1 MAKSYYKTI
10 KGIRYDRALLEAV
23 DERISSQPE
32 GRISE
37 KNIGEIVEL
46 SKDGGRITETEL
58 ETLKYISENYNL
70 TPKAVSW
77 FNEKFPEIERAVDPD
92 QFDEADQLLAQQI
105 PEPVSYTE
113 LDLEPGPDPE
123 PEPDSEPDPDSEP
136 GPDPEPEP
144 DLEPDPDSEPELGQ
158 DSQSAKTQQVEEFT
172 LEEESSGNV
181 THLIWGALVF
191 VAIIVGAVLYMGA
204 IDEIESLELKLSAVP
219 NTQEMEQQLTAL
231 QTERSELQS
240 KVSELNQKVSKTN
253 SDQSQ
258 FQKGI
263 LAEKDRLAAASFEI
277 SKLRSELQSLRG
289 DRNTLQAKLSDLNQ
303 QLVETKNVV
312 ETEKVLEIKSEKVK
326 IQEVLLPKQNSL
338 TSEDSEISNLRSE
351 VEAIGVIDF
360 IISRSD
366 LKVVKCEAYS
376 CNFVSKDN
384 SVKMQMQRAT
394 LEQHVSEGLNF
405 LLDIEF
411 DEKLFKS
418 GLLVHYYNDSSN
430 IRVYLKGAD
439 ITIVTSRNDEIAY
452 LQAWLQ
458 KVLET
463 CASNEVSCKP

>member
-77 FNEKFPEIERAVDPD
+77 FNGKLPEIERAVDPD

-113 LDLEPGPDPE
+113 LDLEPDPD
-123 PEPDSEPDPDSEP
+123 PDPDSEP
-136 GPDPEPEP
+136 
-144 DLEPDPDSEPELGQ
+144 DSEPELRQ

-263 LAEKDRLAAASFEI
+263 LAEKDRLAAASSEI

-289 DRNTLQAKLSDLNQ
+289 DRSTLQAKLSDLNQ

-312 ETEKVLEIKSEKVK
+312 ETEKVLEIKSEKVQ
-326 IQEVLLPKQNSL
+326 IQELLLPKQSSL

-452 LQAWLQ
+452 LQAWIQ
-458 KVLET
+458 KVLQT
-463 CASNEVSCKP
+463 CASSETSCKP

>member
-77 FNEKFPEIERAVDPD
+77 FNGKLPEIERAVDPD

-113 LDLEPGPDPE
+113 PDLEP
-123 PEPDSEPDPDSEP
+123 EPDPDSEP
-136 GPDPEPEP
+136 DSEP
-144 DLEPDPDSEPELGQ
+144 DPELGQ

-263 LAEKDRLAAASFEI
+263 LAEKDRLAAASSEI

-289 DRNTLQAKLSDLNQ
+289 DRSTLQAKLSDLNQ

-452 LQAWLQ
+452 LQAWIQ
-458 KVLET
+458 KVLQT
-463 CASNEVSCKP
+463 CASSETSCKP

>member
-77 FNEKFPEIERAVDPD
+77 FNGKLPEIERAVDPD

-113 LDLEPGPDPE
+113 LDLEPDPDPE
-123 PEPDSEPDPDSEP
+123 PDPEPNSEPELEPDS
-136 GPDPEPEP
+136 
-144 DLEPDPDSEPELGQ
+144 EPDPDSEPELGQ

-258 FQKGI
+258 FQKGN
-263 LAEKDRLAAASFEI
+263 LDEKNRLAAASSEI

-289 DRNTLQAKLSDLNQ
+289 DRSTLQAKLSDLNQ

-312 ETEKVLEIKSEKVK
+312 ETEKVLEIKSEKVQ

-452 LQAWLQ
+452 LQAWIQ
-458 KVLET
+458 KVLQT
-463 CASNEVSCKP
+463 CASSETSCKP